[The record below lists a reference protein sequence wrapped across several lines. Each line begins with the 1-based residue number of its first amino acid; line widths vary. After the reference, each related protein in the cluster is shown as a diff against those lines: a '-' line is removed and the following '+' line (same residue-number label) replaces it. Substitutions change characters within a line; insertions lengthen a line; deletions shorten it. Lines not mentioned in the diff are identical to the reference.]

1 MILYVLKKLFRFKN
15 YVLMTKKYFTLILVT
30 IFFNCF
36 VCSAEASSSKK
47 KEKIKEAI
55 WNTGND
61 DIRHMKAKNS
71 NYKKGRDALKQAMK
85 HEKKGKNIK
94 ANKRF
99 NDAINFFTLA
109 FEENPEDLDILN
121 NLGFCLNKIKD
132 FAMAEIYYSQGLDI
146 DPKHKEING
155 YLGQLYVE
163 TNRVDKAKERLKVLE
178 NCKCDEFET
187 LKIAIKESESKY

>member
-1 MILYVLKKLFRFKN
+1 
-15 YVLMTKKYFTLILVT
+15 MTKKYFTLILVT
-30 IFFNCF
+30 IFLNCF
-36 VCSAEASSSKK
+36 VYSTEASSSKK

-61 DIRHMKAKNS
+61 DIRHMKAKTS

-85 HEKKGKNIK
+85 HEKKGKTIR

-121 NLGFCLNKIKD
+121 NLGFCLKKIED
-132 FAMAEIYYSQGLDI
+132 FIMAEIYYSQGLDI
-146 DPKHKEING
+146 DPKHKEINE

-178 NCKCDEFET
+178 NCNCDEFER
-187 LKIAIKESESKY
+187 LKIAIKKSESKY